1 MKAKLIIIAVAALLT
16 FSTAASAQGLI
27 TDLFEKI
34 NKKDGLG
41 HTGEEKTLSTDSAGI
56 AIESRIFYVSVG
68 QPNFN
73 LFDKLKDAFDEE
85 SGNASWTYSHI
96 GDENGSPRRQWSI
109 WREGAEPVLVGDTK
123 NSSYII
129 ANFDDKSFPN
139 YRTCCAVE
147 WSDGSDQ
154 YTKSAKLVYVYGRK
168 PQNETSIN
176 YNATMTKLPDLKHVN
191 GWVSRNVNGRVE
203 SYRLP
208 DDLTKHLQGLRNLP
222 DSLFTVRV
230 DRLEPFDFE
239 NGFFEGKPQDIP
251 LDGDLNEWMAKA
263 TNNVSHL
270 SNSDWHRF
278 FGLMTQKMI
287 DRANKESA
295 EDLVVAAGIVLNL
308 CKNANQLDADEREV
322 SARRLEDVAE
332 HYFTSDKHQYIY
344 DLLMLGAKKLQKK

>member
-1 MKAKLIIIAVAALLT
+1 MKAKRIIFAVAALLT

-41 HTGEEKTLSTDSAGI
+41 HTGEEKTFSTDSAGI
-56 AIESRIFYVSVG
+56 TIESRIIYVSVG

-73 LFDKLKDAFDEE
+73 LFDKLKVAFEEE
-85 SGNASWTYSHI
+85 SGDASWTYSYI
-96 GDENGSPRRQWSI
+96 GSENGSPRRQWSI
-109 WREGAEPVLVGDTK
+109 WREDAEPVLVGNTK

-129 ANFDDKSFPN
+129 ANFDDKERPN

-154 YTKSAKLVYVYGRK
+154 YTKSAKLIYVYGRK
-168 PQNETSIN
+168 PQNETPQTHYFGTAT
-176 YNATMTKLPDLKHVN
+176 YNPLGTVTLHSNIPYPNLPTNLK
-191 GWVSRNVNGRVE
+191 E
-203 SYRLP
+203 Q
-208 DDLTKHLQGLRNLP
+208 LQGLRNLP
-222 DSLFTVRV
+222 DSLYTIRV
-230 DRLEPFDFE
+230 DRLDDFE
-239 NGFFEGKPQDIP
+239 NGIFGNGKPQDIP

-308 CKNANQLDADEREV
+308 CKNASQLDADEREV

>member
-1 MKAKLIIIAVAALLT
+1 MKAKRIIIAVAALLT
-16 FSTAASAQGLI
+16 FSMAASAQGLI

-34 NKKDGLG
+34 NEKDGLG

-56 AIESRIFYVSVG
+56 AIESRIIYVSVG
-68 QPNFN
+68 APNFN
-73 LFDKLKDAFDEE
+73 LFDKLRVAFDEE
-85 SGNASWTYSHI
+85 SDNASWTYSHI
-96 GDENGSPRRQWSI
+96 GGENGSPRRQWSI
-109 WREGAEPVLVGDTK
+109 WREDAEPVLVGNTK

-129 ANFDDKSFPN
+129 ANFDDKEYPN

-168 PQNETSIN
+168 PQNETLLTHYFGTAT
-176 YNATMTKLPDLKHVN
+176 YNPLGKVTSHSNIPYPNLPTNL
-191 GWVSRNVNGRVE
+191 RE
-203 SYRLP
+203 Q
-208 DDLTKHLQGLRNLP
+208 LQGLRNLP
-222 DSLFTVRV
+222 DSLFTVKV
-230 DRLEPFDFE
+230 DRLDDFE
-239 NGFFEGKPQDIP
+239 NDFFGNGKPQDIP
-251 LDGDLNEWMAKA
+251 LDGDLDGWMAKA
-263 TNNVSHL
+263 TNNISHL